1 MHIIPPPRAHPNKIQ
16 TLLSSYSSVC
26 QETIASTSSLVVI
39 SSLIHYNFTACNGV
53 TVQCGYRGMIIS
65 VPRSI
70 LRQVNCRGRREV
82 ADQNDPQTDMVY
94 FRLSQA
100 TQPLT

>member
-1 MHIIPPPRAHPNKIQ
+1 
-16 TLLSSYSSVC
+16 
-26 QETIASTSSLVVI
+26 
-39 SSLIHYNFTACNGV
+39 
-53 TVQCGYRGMIIS
+53 MIIS

-94 FRLSQA
+94 FSAKPLNLSPKKRQKLEQSSDFVA
-100 TQPLT
+100 RGEWTVTRH